1 MKKISIKGEDYQKY
15 YKQIILKK
23 IGIIGQKKIINSK
36 VLVIGAGGLGCPL
49 MLYLAYSGVGSIGIV
64 DHDIIEISNLSR
76 QILFTKRDVG
86 KKKVIVAK
94 KIIKNINNKI
104 TVDIY
109 KNKIDK
115 NNINQIGKNYSIIC
129 DGTDNFKTRYLI
141 NDYCVKNKKILIS
154 AAINKFDGQ
163 LFNFDF
169 RNKSACF
176 RCFMPQIPNDEIN
189 CQSDGIMTTL
199 AGMAGSLQANEVIK
213 SILNINNK
221 KQGNVIIFNSLNS
234 AFRVVKLLKN
244 PDCKNKNLHG

>member
-15 YKQIILKK
+15 YKQLILKK
-23 IGIIGQKKIINSK
+23 IGIIGQRKIINSK

-49 MLYLAYSGVGSIGIV
+49 ILYLAYSGVGNIGIV

-76 QILFTKRDVG
+76 QILFTKRDIG

-94 KIIKNINNKI
+94 KIIKKINNKI

-115 NNINQIGKNYSIIC
+115 NNIDKIGKNYSIIC

-141 NDYCVKNKKILIS
+141 NDYCIKNKKILIS

-176 RCFMPQIPNDEIN
+176 RCFMPQIPSDELN

-213 SILNINNK
+213 SILNIKSK
-221 KQGNVIIFNSLNS
+221 KRGNLLIFNSLNS
-234 AFRVVKLLKN
+234 DFRTVKLLKN

>member
-1 MKKISIKGEDYQKY
+1 MKKTSIKGEDYQKY
-15 YKQIILKK
+15 YKQLILKK

-49 MLYLAYSGVGSIGIV
+49 ILYLTYSGVGNIGVV
-64 DHDIIEISNLSR
+64 DHDIVEISNLSR
-76 QILFTKRDVG
+76 QILFTKKDIG

-94 KIIKNINNKI
+94 KAIKNIDNKI
-104 TVDIY
+104 TVNIY
-109 KNKIDK
+109 KKKIDK
-115 NNINQIGKNYSIIC
+115 KNINQIAKNYPIIC

-141 NDYCVKNKKILIS
+141 NDYCIKNKKILIS

-176 RCFMPQIPNDEIN
+176 RCFMPQLPTDEVN
-189 CQSDGIMTTL
+189 CQTDGIMTTL

-213 SILNINNK
+213 SILNIKNRK
-221 KQGNVIIFNSLNS
+221 KGNVMIFNSLNS
-234 AFRVVKLLKN
+234 DFRVVKLLKN
-244 PDCKNKNLHG
+244 PDCKNKNFHG